1 MYVDLLNIYEKI
13 YQSYISF
20 LLIMYLKGIV
30 YKDNQPYSE
39 DKMKLPF
46 FKKKRMKTNK
56 QYELENIPDHV
67 AIIMDGN
74 GRWAKKRGLPRI
86 AGHKEGMDVV
96 KEIVIA
102 ASNLNVE
109 ILTLYAF
116 STENWK
122 RPKAEVDFLM
132 KLPKEF
138 LHIYLPE
145 MIENNVRIET
155 IGEFDAL
162 PAHTKEAI
170 QYAKDKTRNNDGL
183 LLNFALNYG
192 SRFEIMRA
200 VKQMMTDVD
209 GSKLSIDTI
218 DEQTLSEYLYTTG
231 LTDPDLL
238 IRTSGE
244 QRLSNFLLWQ
254 LAYSEF
260 WFTDV
265 LWPDFNE
272 EIFQKAL
279 HDYQQRKRRY
289 GGI

>member
-1 MYVDLLNIYEKI
+1 MSIR
-13 YQSYISF
+13 
-20 LLIMYLKGIV
+20 
-30 YKDNQPYSE
+30 
-39 DKMKLPF
+39 LPF
-46 FKKKRMKTNK
+46 FNKKQKKTEEIK
-56 QYELENIPDHV
+56 PDNIPEHI

-74 GRWAKKRGLPRI
+74 GRWASRKGLPRI

-96 KEIVIA
+96 QRIVRA
-102 ASNLNVE
+102 AVNYKVKV
-109 ILTLYAF
+109 LTLYAF

-122 RPKAEVDFLM
+122 RPKPEVDFLM

-145 MIENNVRIET
+145 LMENNVKIET
-155 IGEFDAL
+155 IGEFSSL
-162 PAHTKEAI
+162 PEHTRKAI
-170 QYAKDKTRNNDGL
+170 NYAKEKTKYNDGL

-192 SRFEIMRA
+192 SRYEIIQAM
-200 VKQMMTDVD
+200 KQIVSDVD
-209 GSKLSIDTI
+209 EGKLKKESIDE
-218 DEQTLSEYLYTTG
+218 DLLSNYLYTKE
-231 LTDPDLL
+231 LQDPDLL

-260 WFTDV
+260 WFTDT

-272 EIFQKAL
+272 EIFKQAIC
-279 HDYQQRKRRY
+279 DYQNRKRRY

>member
-1 MYVDLLNIYEKI
+1 
-13 YQSYISF
+13 
-20 LLIMYLKGIV
+20 
-30 YKDNQPYSE
+30 
-39 DKMKLPF
+39 MKLPF
-46 FKKKRMKTNK
+46 FKKKQFKTEENEC
-56 QYELENIPDHV
+56 ELENTPGHV

-96 KEIVIA
+96 REIVITA
-102 ASNLNVE
+102 AKSE
-109 ILTLYAF
+109 IKILTLYAF
-116 STENWK
+116 STENWS
-122 RPKAEVDFLM
+122 RPKSEVDFLM

-155 IGEFDAL
+155 IGEFERL
-162 PAHTKEAI
+162 PKETKKAI
-170 QYAKDKTRNNDGL
+170 QYAKDKTNNNNGL

-192 SRFEIMRA
+192 GRFEIMRA
-200 VKQMMTDVD
+200 IKQMVADAEE
-209 GSKLSIDTI
+209 SKVSIDTL
-218 DEQTLSEYLYTTG
+218 DENTFSKYLYTGG
-231 LTDPDLL
+231 LSDPDLL

-260 WFTDV
+260 WFTNI
-265 LWPDFNE
+265 LWPDFNS
-272 EIFQKAL
+272 EIFKEAL
-279 HDYQQRKRRY
+279 YDYQQRKRRY

>member
-1 MYVDLLNIYEKI
+1 MSLR
-13 YQSYISF
+13 
-20 LLIMYLKGIV
+20 
-30 YKDNQPYSE
+30 
-39 DKMKLPF
+39 LPF
-46 FKKKRMKTNK
+46 FKNK
-56 QYELENIPDHV
+56 QTDTKGHCEIEVQNVPKHV

-86 AGHKEGMDVV
+86 AGHKEGMNVV
-96 KEIVIA
+96 KETVRA
-102 ASNLNVE
+102 ATKYNVE

-122 RPKAEVDFLM
+122 RPKSEVEFLM

-138 LHIYLPE
+138 LHTFLPE
-145 MIENNVRIET
+145 LIEKNVKIET
-155 IGEFDAL
+155 IGDFNAL

-170 QYAKDKTRNNDGL
+170 QYAKEKTKDNDGL

-192 SRFEIMRA
+192 SRFEIIQA
-200 VKQMMTDVD
+200 IKQIMTDIN
-209 GSKLSIDTI
+209 GSTLSIDKL
-218 DEQTLSEYLYTTG
+218 DEDTFSEYLYTTG

-254 LAYSEF
+254 VAYSEF

-272 EIFQKAL
+272 EIFHKAL
-279 HDYQQRKRRY
+279 QDYQQRKRRY

>member
-1 MYVDLLNIYEKI
+1 M
-13 YQSYISF
+13 S
-20 LLIMYLKGIV
+20 
-30 YKDNQPYSE
+30 
-39 DKMKLPF
+39 MKLPF
-46 FKKKRMKTNK
+46 FKNKSKETN
-56 QYELENIPDHV
+56 EPEALENVPNHV

-96 KEIVIA
+96 KEIVKA
-102 ASNLNVE
+102 ARNYNVK

-122 RPKAEVDFLM
+122 RPKSEVEFLM

-145 MIENNVRIET
+145 LMENNVKINT
-155 IGEFDAL
+155 IGNYDEL

-170 QYAKDKTRNNDGL
+170 DYAKEKTQDNDGL

-192 SRFEIMRA
+192 SRFEIIRA
-200 VKQMMTDVD
+200 IRQIMTDME
-209 GSKLSIDTI
+209 GSDLSIDNL
-218 DEQTLSEYLYTTG
+218 DEKIFSEYLYTKD

-254 LAYSEF
+254 VAYSEF

-265 LWPDFNE
+265 LWPDFNK
-272 EIFQKAL
+272 EIFKEAL
-279 HDYQQRKRRY
+279 DDYQKRKRRY